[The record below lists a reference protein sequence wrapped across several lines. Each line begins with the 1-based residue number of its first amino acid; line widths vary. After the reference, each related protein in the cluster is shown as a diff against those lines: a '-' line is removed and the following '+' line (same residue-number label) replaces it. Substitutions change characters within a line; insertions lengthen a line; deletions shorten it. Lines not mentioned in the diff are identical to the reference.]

1 MQQSYVKYHVP
12 DRVSSAKGEK
22 KNINKDASLKE
33 LIVSLDNY
41 AQKWLTVHYEK
52 CYNGNMEDVQWMT

>member
-41 AQKWLTVHYEK
+41 AQ
-52 CYNGNMEDVQWMT
+52 NG